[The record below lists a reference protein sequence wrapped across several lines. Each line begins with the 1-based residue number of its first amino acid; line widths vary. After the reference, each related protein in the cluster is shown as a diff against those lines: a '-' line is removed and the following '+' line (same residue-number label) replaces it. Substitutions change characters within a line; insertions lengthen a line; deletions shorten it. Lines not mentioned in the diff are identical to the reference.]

1 MQNLSQ
7 KALKAPWI
15 FGKLIL
21 KNVQEQDLAQIR
33 HAYSHIDSIMGK
45 IRVIKA
51 QDELNSLLQNVHAY
65 KGQIV
70 QMLGI

>member
-1 MQNLSQ
+1 M
-7 KALKAPWI
+7 
-15 FGKLIL
+15 
-21 KNVQEQDLAQIR
+21 QEQDLAQIR

-45 IRVIKA
+45 IRVTKA